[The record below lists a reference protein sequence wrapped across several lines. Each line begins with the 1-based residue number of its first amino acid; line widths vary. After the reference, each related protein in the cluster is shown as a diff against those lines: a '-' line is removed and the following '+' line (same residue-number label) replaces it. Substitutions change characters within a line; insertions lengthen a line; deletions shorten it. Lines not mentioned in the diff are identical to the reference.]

1 MPFLAPLFAALGTAI
16 AAAKVTIIVTAAI
29 SIGTALISRLL
40 RPGIRNEALDGA
52 KSTIKSEIV
61 PTRWVLGHAVR
72 APGAL
77 FYYGSL
83 GREAR
88 MGLVLGEGE
97 CERIA
102 NQVWIDG
109 QAVPLIRTADANGDL
124 LKPLADSKYANK
136 IEFREYFAADGT
148 QGTHMRFSAPTPSTP
163 NEYDQGPGPSG
174 QYTYGTIPIPG
185 TEYCRPQGQQEAV
198 PYVTPYPIWDATHK
212 MDGVSWVYVRLTQPE
227 YGQDIDKRFLDARS
241 QSGISDR
248 RPEDHLARAGHAHN
262 YIERGGGSLLVGNRA
277 ARTTSER
284 H

>member
-29 SIGTALISRLL
+29 SIGTALVSRLL

-88 MGLVLGEGE
+88 MGLVLGKGE

-109 QAVPLIRTADANGDL
+109 QAVPLIRTADADGDL
-124 LKPLADSKYANK
+124 LKPLAGSKYAGK

-148 QGTHMRFSAPTPSTP
+148 QGTHMRFAAPPAQT
-163 NEYDQGPGPSG
+163 NEYDQGPDSSG
-174 QYTYGTIPIPG
+174 QYTFGPTPLPG
-185 TEYCRPQGQQEAV
+185 TELCRPQGQQEAV
-198 PYVTPYPIWDATHK
+198 PFVTPYPPWDATHK
-212 MDGVSWVYVRLTQPE
+212 MDGVSWVYVKLTQPE
-227 YGQDIDKRFLDARS
+227 YGTGHRQTFLDA
-241 QSGISDR
+241 G
-248 RPEDHLARAGHAHN
+248 A
-262 YIERGGGSLLVGNRA
+262 
-277 ARTTSER
+277 
-284 H
+284 